1 VKAAIYARYSTDL
14 QRQASI
20 EDQYRTCLARIERED
35 WTVVAKYKDEAVS
48 GAKADRPG
56 YQALLKAAK
65 NREFDV
71 LVVEEVSRL
80 WRDQE
85 EQWGAVK
92 RLEFWG
98 VHIIG
103 CNDGIDT
110 RAGYGLLL
118 GIRGALNEEARRE
131 IGKRTHRGLEGVALN
146 GHNAGGRSYGYRH
159 VAVEDPTR
167 TDHLGRPLVVAVKRE
182 IDPEQARQVRRIF
195 KWFVEGYSPRQIAD
209 RLNALGVPSPGEMS
223 RLVRL
228 CDLWRHK
235 ARVRDFVQPALFRR
249 VYLEPH
255 AATDRPRH
263 EGAQAHAA
271 LSRGMGDSGETG
283 VADRSEGVMGSRA
296 DSLAGTACSQQ
307 NRLGQT
313 RVYRPRA
320 KVSLFGIA
328 QVRYLWRKLHYRQ
341 RNTVRVRHA

>member
-209 RLNALGVPSPGEMS
+209 RLNALGVPSPGATWNR
-223 RLVRL
+223 RLRKCRGWSGSAIYGDIKRGFGIL
-228 CDLWRHK
+228 CNPLYSGVYIWNRT
-235 ARVRDFVQPALFRR
+235 RR
-249 VYLEPH
+249 
-255 AATDRPRH
+255 
-263 EGAQAHAA
+263 
-271 LSRGMGDSGETG
+271 RGMGDSGETG